1 MAGRAISLLPSPHN
15 PALPVGVSPRAAH
28 PVAGA
33 AQSARQVK
41 PAQARPGP
49 TRPAQAR
56 PGPTRPAEAM
66 HLLASARAPRVLHVG
81 PPLPAWNPIA
91 DVAKGQRLGFTY
103 RALSAFSRL
112 PPAAPAAG
120 HRARELACHR
130 FAQVDPRALRA
141 GLLAQC
147 EALSTCANERA
158 FLQRA
163 PRLGAREGS

>member
-15 PALPVGVSPRAAH
+15 PALPVGVSPRAAR

-49 TRPAQAR
+49 TRPAQ
-56 PGPTRPAEAM
+56 AM

-120 HRARELACHR
+120 HRARGLACHR